1 MSRAAAVKKSSRFT
15 SINPATGKEI
25 ASYDEMER
33 GEVARI
39 IEQANAAFL
48 LAQEEL
54 CRTREADEGRGENSA
69 RQGERVRPPDG
80 GGDGKA
86 GQRRHRGGAEMR
98 RRLRLFR
105 RERGE
110 VSGA

>member
-15 SINPATGKEI
+15 AVNPATGKEI

-48 LAQEEL
+48 DWRKKSFAERAKPMKAAAQ
-54 CRTREADEGRGENSA
+54 
-69 RQGERVRPPDG
+69 
-80 GGDGKA
+80 
-86 GQRRHRGGAEMR
+86 
-98 RRLRLFR
+98 
-105 RERGE
+105 
-110 VSGA
+110 